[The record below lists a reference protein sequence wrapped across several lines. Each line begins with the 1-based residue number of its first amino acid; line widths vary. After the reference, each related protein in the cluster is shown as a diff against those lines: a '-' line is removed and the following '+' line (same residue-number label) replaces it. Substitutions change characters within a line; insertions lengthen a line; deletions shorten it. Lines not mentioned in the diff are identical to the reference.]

1 MEKKI
6 NELLMKYKEVIDLG
20 EYDYDI
26 VDIFMK
32 ELKILD
38 MYVIVYNEKEGR
50 YEVSELYF
58 FFLLLE
64 YIKFGVE

>member
-50 YEVSELYF
+50 YEVSS
-58 FFLLLE
+58 
-64 YIKFGVE
+64 

>member
-1 MEKKI
+1 MEINKNEMEKKI

-50 YEVSELYF
+50 YEVSS
-58 FFLLLE
+58 
-64 YIKFGVE
+64 

>member
-1 MEKKI
+1 MSEFNEKCCEYEI

-20 EYDYDI
+20 EDDYDI

-50 YEVSELYF
+50 YEVSS
-58 FFLLLE
+58 
-64 YIKFGVE
+64 

>member
-1 MEKKI
+1 MEINKNEMEKKI

-50 YEVSELYF
+50 YEVSE
-58 FFLLLE
+58 
-64 YIKFGVE
+64 

>member
-1 MEKKI
+1 MKKKI
-6 NELLMKYKEVIDLG
+6 NELLMKYKEIIDLG

-38 MYVIVYNEKEGR
+38 MYVIVYNKKEGR
-50 YEVSELYF
+50 YEVSS
-58 FFLLLE
+58 
-64 YIKFGVE
+64 